1 MTGWDAREPADS
13 EFDVVVLGDCNPD
26 LVLTGDEIEPSFGQV
41 ERLVEGADLMI
52 GGSGGIFA
60 AGAARL
66 GLRTAFVGK
75 VGDDVFGKFMCDALI
90 ERGVDISGIVVD
102 PSLRTG
108 ITVILS
114 RPGDRAILT
123 FPGTIAALDAADV
136 DPKLFARTR
145 HVHVASYFLQT
156 SLAPSLPILFQR
168 AHDAGATTSVD
179 PNWDPHERWDGGIR
193 ELLGS
198 VDLFLPNAEEAIRIG
213 GVQGVREA
221 AIALA
226 ADGPLTAVKLGS
238 AGALAVDNSG
248 QIVQVGALAG
258 VQPVDAVGAGD
269 SFDAGILTGLLS
281 GLTIERALSL
291 GCACGALSTRAI
303 GGTSAQPTLAQALEA
318 LESLTPV
325 KDSG

>member
-1 MTGWDAREPADS
+1 MNGWDARKPADP

-26 LVLTGDEIEPSFGQV
+26 LLLTGDEIEPSFGQV
-41 ERLVEGADLMI
+41 ERLVDGADLMI

-66 GLRTAFVGK
+66 GLRTAVVGM
-75 VGDDVFGKFMCDALI
+75 VGDDVFGKFMCDALS

-108 ITVILS
+108 MTVILS

-136 DPKLFARTR
+136 DPKLLTTTR

-156 SLAPSLPILFQR
+156 SLAPSLPTLFQR

-179 PNWDPHERWDGGIR
+179 PNWDPRERWDGGLR

-198 VDLFLPNAEEAIRIG
+198 VNLFLPNAEEAIRIG
-213 GVQGVREA
+213 GVQDVREA
-221 AIALA
+221 ALALA
-226 ADGPLTAVKLGS
+226 AHGPLTAVKLGA
-238 AGALAVDNSG
+238 AGALAVDNDG
-248 QIVQVGALAG
+248 QAVQVPGLAG
-258 VQPVDAVGAGD
+258 IEPVDAVGAGD
-269 SFDAGILTGLLS
+269 SFDAGLITGLLS
-281 GLTIERALSL
+281 GLTVERALSL
-291 GCACGALSTRAI
+291 GCACGALSTQAI
-303 GGTSAQPTLAQALEA
+303 GGTSDQPTLAQALEA
-318 LESLTPV
+318 VESLTSA
-325 KDSG
+325 KGSG